1 MAIIV
6 IINGPNLNMLGKR
19 EVGIYGGQTL
29 ENINLQIKEKADS
42 FDVKTEFFQSNSE
55 SEIISYIH
63 SCNGRVDGVMIN
75 AGAFTHYSYAIRDAI
90 ASITVPVIEV
100 HISNIFKREE
110 FRHESV
116 IAPVCIGQICGF
128 GSTGYI
134 LALKSLL
141 NECEYDLW
149 TLEDEEKESIKRKF
163 LVISGPNLNLLGN
176 RNIAIYGLGIK
187 LDDIHNQLEDVA
199 TKLNIEVEHC
209 QFNHE
214 GDIIDA
220 LQESTAKY
228 NGIIINAGALA
239 HYSYSLRSAIGTT
252 LLPCIE
258 VFLTN
263 VHKREK
269 FRHQSVISAVCLGV
283 IGGFGAK
290 SYLLALDSLESLTN
304 TKPKL

>member
-1 MAIIV
+1 MRIV

-29 ENINLQIKEKADS
+29 EDFNLKIKEKADS
-42 FDVKTEFFQSNSE
+42 LNVETEFFQSNSE
-55 SEIISYIH
+55 SEIVSYIH

-100 HISNIFKREE
+100 HISNIYKREE

-128 GSTGYI
+128 GLTSYM

-141 NECEYDLW
+141 DEIDYNIWLV
-149 TLEDEEKESIKRKF
+149 EDDKKEEKRRKF

-176 RNIAIYGLGIK
+176 RNINIYGLGITLDSIHQQLGEVADK
-187 LDDIHNQLEDVA
+187 LDV
-199 TKLNIEVEHC
+199 EVDAF

-214 GDIIDA
+214 GDIIDK
-220 LQESTAKY
+220 LQESTGKY
-228 NGIIINAGALA
+228 DGIIINAGALA
-239 HYSYSLRSAIGTT
+239 HYSYTLRSAIGTT

-263 VHKREK
+263 VHKRES
-269 FRHQSVISAVCLGV
+269 FRHRSVISAVCVGSV
-283 IGGFGAK
+283 GGFGAK

-304 TKPKL
+304 TN

>member
-1 MAIIV
+1 MITIA

-29 ENINLQIKEKADS
+29 EDINLRIKEKADS
-42 FDVKTEFFQSNSE
+42 LNVKTEYFQSNSE
-55 SEIISYIH
+55 SDIVSYIH
-63 SCNGRVDGVMIN
+63 SCNNKIDGIMIN
-75 AGAFTHYSYAIRDAI
+75 AGAFTHYSYALRDAI

-110 FRHESV
+110 FRHKSV
-116 IAPVCIGQICGF
+116 IAPVCVGQICGF
-128 GSTGYI
+128 GATGYL

-141 NECEYDLW
+141 NETEYDLW
-149 TLEDEEKESIKRKF
+149 PKQENKNIKRRKF
-163 LVISGPNLNLLGN
+163 LVISGPNFNLLGD
-176 RNIAIYGLGIK
+176 RDISIYGQGLKLENIHEQLKDVSKK
-187 LDDIHNQLEDVA
+187 LDIDV
-199 TKLNIEVEHC
+199 EYC

-214 GDIIDA
+214 GDIIDT
-220 LQESTAKY
+220 LQKTTGVY
-228 NGIIINAGALA
+228 DGIIINAGALA

-269 FRHQSVISAVCLGV
+269 FRHLSVISAVCLGA
-283 IGGFGAK
+283 ISGFGAK

-304 TKPKL
+304 TKL

>member
-1 MAIIV
+1 MPTIA

-29 ENINLQIKEKADS
+29 GDINLKIKEKADS
-42 FDVKTEFFQSNSE
+42 LDVKTEYFQSNSE
-55 SEIISYIH
+55 SEIVSYIH
-63 SCNGRVDGVMIN
+63 ECNGKVDGIMIN
-75 AGAFTHYSYAIRDAI
+75 AGAFTHYSYALRDAI

-116 IAPVCIGQICGF
+116 IAPVCMGQICGF
-128 GSTGYI
+128 GATGYL

-141 NECEYDLW
+141 DEKQYDLW
-149 TLEDEEKESIKRKF
+149 AVDKEQKIKKRKF

-176 RNIAIYGLGIK
+176 RNISIYGLGVT
-187 LDDIHNQLEDVA
+187 LEDIHNQLDDLA
-199 TKLNIEVEHC
+199 NKLNIEVDNC

-214 GDIIDA
+214 GDIIDT

-228 NGIIINAGALA
+228 DGIIINAGALA

-269 FRHQSVISAVCLGV
+269 FRHQSVISAVCVGA

-304 TKPKL
+304 TTSKL